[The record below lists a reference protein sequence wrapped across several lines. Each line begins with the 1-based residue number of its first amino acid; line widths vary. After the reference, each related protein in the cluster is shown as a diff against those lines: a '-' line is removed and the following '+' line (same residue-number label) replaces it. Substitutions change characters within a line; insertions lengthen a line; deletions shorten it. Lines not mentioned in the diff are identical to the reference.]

1 MPAKRI
7 DDAPSRTEKLV
18 SLTYALL
25 YRKRG
30 YSRAELREIVDD
42 YRGLGDEAFERK
54 FERDKEDLRQL
65 GIPVETLTED
75 GFFDG
80 DRQLTRYRILPEKY
94 RLPPVAFDPA
104 EAAALAL
111 ASKVWKDPAL
121 GTAAS
126 RAANRML
133 LAGLLDAEAA
143 FEGHAARLHAGDAV
157 FTDVLRAAWEEAPIR
172 FTYRAVDGT
181 ESRRRVEP
189 WGVGSRFGNWYLVG
203 LDRDRGEERMF
214 RLSRIT
220 SDIARLGGT
229 MKRPEGF
236 RIAEHLDRLD
246 PASAMTPAAADVL
259 PGRGLALRIAAA
271 DDAGIP
277 ALPAIGLPG
286 TDGPDAGTADGRE
299 SVAFRYHDAEAAA
312 AELAELGP
320 AARVTGPPE
329 LRDAVVHR
337 LRAALQ
343 AQRASRPAYQLKPS
357 RSGGR
362 PAATKVVARAL
373 DIVAFV
379 VRHGAPTV
387 EETAAHFGL
396 TKAALLE
403 DLAMIRMCGVP
414 NGLPD
419 ELIEV
424 EWETGVVT
432 VGNAEGLADPVRLN
446 LLEAFSLTVGLQ
458 AILDLPDTGE
468 RTAVASALAKLTEA
482 AGEFGQLGR
491 IVSTRLASA
500 EDGERTAVLADAV
513 RARSVLRLEYH
524 NRVREEITVREVEPV
539 RLLEDGGRTYLQ
551 AWCRQA
557 CAPRN
562 FRTDRI
568 LGATAS
574 GETFEAGER
583 HAGVGEALYT
593 AADTDAVVVLAFS
606 ARLGRIVDDYAPTRT
621 AALAGGGTAAE
632 VRIAAPEHLP
642 GLVARHGGEV
652 AVLEPAGHADAVA
665 GWLESALAL
674 YGKEGL

>member
-65 GIPVETLTED
+65 GIPVETLTEE

-94 RLPPVAFDPA
+94 RLPPVSFDPA

-111 ASKVWKDPAL
+111 ASKVWKDPVL

-126 RAANRML
+126 RAASRML
-133 LAGLLDAEAA
+133 LAGLLDAGAA
-143 FEGHAARLHAGDAV
+143 FQGHAARLHAGDAV

-181 ESRRRVEP
+181 ESHRRVEP

-220 SDIARLGGT
+220 SGIARLGGT

-236 RIAEHLDRLD
+236 RIAAHLDRLD
-246 PASAMTPAAADVL
+246 PASAMTPAAVELL

-271 DDAGIP
+271 DDAGP
-277 ALPAIGLPG
+277 DGSGREGGAGSG
-286 TDGPDAGTADGRE
+286 TVTPDGRDR
-299 SVAFRYHDAEAAA
+299 VAFRYHDAEAAA

-320 AARVTGPPE
+320 AARVAGPPE
-329 LRDAVVHR
+329 LRDAVVQR
-337 LRAALQ
+337 LRAALA
-343 AQRASRPAYQLKPS
+343 AQRAPRPSYQLKPS
-357 RSGGR
+357 RPSGR

-373 DIVAFV
+373 DIVAYV

-396 TKAALLE
+396 SKAALLE

-458 AILDLPDTGE
+458 AILDLPHAGE
-468 RTAVASALAKLTEA
+468 RAAVASALAKLTEA

-500 EDGERTAVLADAV
+500 EDADRTAVLAQAV
-513 RARSVLRLEYH
+513 HARSVLRLEYH

-551 AWCRQA
+551 AWCRHA
-557 CAPRN
+557 GAPRN
-562 FRTDRI
+562 FRADRI
-568 LGATAS
+568 LDATPS
-574 GETFEAGER
+574 GETFEPGAR
-583 HAGVGEALYT
+583 HAGVGEELYT
-593 AADTDAVVVLAFS
+593 AADTDAVVVLGFS
-606 ARLGRIVDDYAPTRT
+606 ARLGRLVEDYAPTRT

-632 VRIAAPEHLP
+632 VRIAAPGHLP

-652 AVLEPAGHADAVA
+652 AVLEPAGQAAAVA
-665 GWLESALAL
+665 EWLESALSL

>member
-65 GIPVETLTED
+65 GIPVETITEE

-80 DRQLTRYRILPEKY
+80 DRQLTRYRVLPEKY

-157 FTDVLRAAWEEAPIR
+157 FADVLRAAWEQAPIR
-172 FTYRAVDGT
+172 FTYRSVDGT
-181 ESRRRVEP
+181 DSRRRVEP

-229 MKRPEGF
+229 MERPEGF

-246 PASAMTPAAADVL
+246 PASAMTAAAADVL

-271 DDAGIP
+271 DDAG
-277 ALPAIGLPG
+277 LPEAGG
-286 TDGPDAGTADGRE
+286 TDAVTADGRDA
-299 SVAFRYHDAEAAA
+299 VAFRYHDAEAAA

-329 LRDAVVHR
+329 LRAAVVRR
-337 LRAALQ
+337 LRAALE
-343 AQRASRPAYQLKPS
+343 AQRTPRPAYQLKPS
-357 RSGGR
+357 RAGGR

-373 DIVAFV
+373 DIVAYV

-396 TKAALLE
+396 TKAALLD

-458 AILDLPDTGE
+458 AILDLPHTGE

-482 AGEFGQLGR
+482 AGEFGELGR

-500 EDGERTAVLADAV
+500 EDGERTTVLADAV
-513 RARSVLRLEYH
+513 RARRVLRLEYH
-524 NRVREEITVREVEPV
+524 NSGREEITVREVEPV

-557 CAPRN
+557 GAPRN

-574 GETFEAGER
+574 GETFEPAAR
-583 HAGVGEALYT
+583 HTGVGEALYT

-606 ARLGRIVDDYAPTRT
+606 ARLGRLVDDYAPTRS

-632 VRIAAPEHLP
+632 VRIAAPDHLP

-652 AVLEPAGHADAVA
+652 AVLEPAGQAAAVA
-665 GWLESALAL
+665 GWLESALAV
-674 YGKEGL
+674 YEEPIVSGEEAP

>member
-65 GIPVETLTED
+65 GIPVETITEE

-157 FTDVLRAAWEEAPIR
+157 FTDVLRAAWERAPVR

-229 MKRPEGF
+229 MERPEGF

-271 DDAGIP
+271 DDAG
-277 ALPAIGLPG
+277 LPAP
-286 TDGPDAGTADGRE
+286 
-299 SVAFRYHDAEAAA
+299 
-312 AELAELGP
+312 
-320 AARVTGPPE
+320 TGPTPSPPTG
-329 LRDAVVHR
+329 ATP
-337 LRAALQ
+337 
-343 AQRASRPAYQLKPS
+343 SPSGTTTPRPPPRSSPNWAPRPGSPARRSCAPPSCAGCARRWRPSGPPGRAYQLKPS
-357 RSGGR
+357 RAGGR

-373 DIVAFV
+373 DIVAYV

-396 TKAALLE
+396 SQGRAPG
-403 DLAMIRMCGVP
+403 RPGH
-414 NGLPD
+414 
-419 ELIEV
+419 
-424 EWETGVVT
+424 
-432 VGNAEGLADPVRLN
+432 DPHVRG
-446 LLEAFSLTVGLQ
+446 AQ
-458 AILDLPDTGE
+458 
-468 RTAVASALAKLTEA
+468 RA
-482 AGEFGQLGR
+482 AGRADRGR
-491 IVSTRLASA
+491 VGDRGGHRRQRRGPGRPGPA
-500 EDGERTAVLADAV
+500 EPARGVLAD
-513 RARSVLRLEYH
+513 R
-524 NRVREEITVREVEPV
+524 
-539 RLLEDGGRTYLQ
+539 G
-551 AWCRQA
+551 
-557 CAPRN
+557 
-562 FRTDRI
+562 
-568 LGATAS
+568 
-574 GETFEAGER
+574 
-583 HAGVGEALYT
+583 
-593 AADTDAVVVLAFS
+593 
-606 ARLGRIVDDYAPTRT
+606 
-621 AALAGGGTAAE
+621 
-632 VRIAAPEHLP
+632 
-642 GLVARHGGEV
+642 
-652 AVLEPAGHADAVA
+652 PAGDPGPAAHAANA
-665 GWLESALAL
+665 PPSPPRWPS
-674 YGKEGL
+674 